1 MATNYLNNGDERYSE
16 TLTSVKARITQGPHV
31 TNACIVLFFFPAIQS
46 MFFPF
51 PVGAQLELGTAA

>member
-1 MATNYLNNGDERYSE
+1 MS
-16 TLTSVKARITQGPHV
+16 TSVKAKITHV

>member
-1 MATNYLNNGDERYSE
+1 MEKKSE
-16 TLTSVKARITQGPHV
+16 VLTSVKARITQGLHV
-31 TNACIVLFFFPAIQS
+31 TNARIVLFFFPALQG